1 MAQLN
6 AKNLMVV
13 PSTGNA
19 FRTAVSALGSLDG
32 KESATFHTF
41 TLPEDGCVRL
51 LVKNLGRGMP
61 ESFVREEL
69 ESLIN
74 RVQRSLSCVPA
85 VATRTP
91 PRAAFPA
98 PTSSYQWREIP
109 RCPQSLAETCGL
121 RVSVE

>member
-13 PSTGNA
+13 LSTADA
-19 FRTAVSALGSLDG
+19 FRTTVSALQSLDG
-32 KESATFHTF
+32 KESANFHTH
-41 TLPEDGCVRL
+41 TLPEDGCVCL
-51 LVKNLGRGMP
+51 LVKNLGRGMH

-74 RVQRSLSCVPA
+74 RVQGSLSCVLA
-85 VATRTP
+85 VAKRYS

-98 PTSSYQWREIP
+98 PTSSYQCRESP
-109 RCPQSLAETCGL
+109 RFSQSLAELCGL
-121 RVSVE
+121 RVSV